1 MLVIDCCI
9 RGEDSA
15 TRRFYRA
22 YLEAHREIRKI
33 ETLELA
39 EQNLA
44 PLTAEGLSQRT
55 ALLKAGKLDDPS
67 FDLARQFRDADEIL
81 IAAPYWDL
89 SFPSLLKVYLE
100 RVCVTG
106 ITFGYTAEGIPQ
118 GYCRAKR
125 LLYFSTAG
133 GFVGERHLGFEYVRA
148 VAGMLGIADCRAYT
162 AEGLDVDPE
171 RREEVL
177 ARAVKSLKT
186 ES

>member
-9 RGEDSA
+9 RREESA

-22 YLEAHREIRKI
+22 YLEAHGEIQKI
-33 ETLELA
+33 ETVELA
-39 EQNLA
+39 ERGLA
-44 PLTAEGLSQRT
+44 PLTADGLAERND
-55 ALLKAGKLDDPS
+55 LLKAGKLDDPS
-67 FDLARQFRDADEIL
+67 FALARQFRDADEIL

-125 LLYFSTAG
+125 LLYFSTVG
-133 GFVGERHLGFEYVRA
+133 GFVGEHHLGFEYTRA
-148 VAGMLGIADCRAYT
+148 VAGMLGISDCRAYT
-162 AEGLDVDPE
+162 AEGLDIDPN
-171 RREEVL
+171 RREQVL
-177 ARAVKSLKT
+177 ARAIEGLKT